1 MRERVDAEGEV
12 EVALCGVEDGFA
24 ARDAR
29 VVDEDCGAADGGADL
44 GGGGGDGGRGG
55 EVAGEEVDV
64 GRCWDA
70 ALALFAREEWRG
82 RGEGLFYLHK

>member
-64 GRCWDA
+64 GRCWDSVSIIRNRR
-70 ALALFAREEWRG
+70 FFFG
-82 RGEGLFYLHK
+82 GGGLFYLHK